1 MLEAINAERA
11 RAGRDAL
18 VLGDN
23 VAAQLHAE
31 ASLEHCFSSHWG
43 VDGLKPYIRY
53 SLAGGY
59 QSNGENVHGS
69 NYCIEESDRYFPVS
83 SIEEEIDET
92 MKGLMQSPGHRRAIL
107 LPSYK
112 KVNIGLAWD
121 RYNFKAIQ
129 HFEGDHVQYDHLPV
143 IENGA
148 LVMSGTVKNG
158 VTFMDEEDLGVQ
170 VFYDPP
176 PHTLTLGQVARTY
189 CYRSGLQ
196 IAALRPPL
204 TGNWYYL
211 DEVAT
216 QTYKPCLDPYRVPA
230 DAPAPRSHDEAHTF
244 WQAAYSASQ
253 ALSDVTIMLPWV
265 TANEWT
271 AEREAFSV
279 RADLTNVLG
288 EHGHGVY
295 TIILWAPIDGED
307 TVISE
312 YSIFYGVTPIA
323 Q

>member
-1 MLEAINAERA
+1 
-11 RAGRDAL
+11 
-18 VLGDN
+18 
-23 VAAQLHAE
+23 
-31 ASLEHCFSSHWG
+31 
-43 VDGLKPYIRY
+43 
-53 SLAGGY
+53 
-59 QSNGENVHGS
+59 
-69 NYCIEESDRYFPVS
+69 
-83 SIEEEIDET
+83 
-92 MKGLMQSPGHRRAIL
+92 MKGLMESPGHRRTIL

-129 HFEGDHVQYDHLPV
+129 HFEGGHVQYDRLPV

-189 CYRSGLQ
+189 CYSSGLQ

-211 DEVAT
+211 DDVAA

-230 DAPAPRSHDEAHTF
+230 DAPVPRSHDEAHTF

-271 AEREAFSV
+271 TAREAFSV
-279 RADLTNVLG
+279 RAVLTDVLG

-295 TIILWAPIDGED
+295 TIVLWGLIDGED

>member
-1 MLEAINAERA
+1 
-11 RAGRDAL
+11 
-18 VLGDN
+18 
-23 VAAQLHAE
+23 
-31 ASLEHCFSSHWG
+31 
-43 VDGLKPYIRY
+43 
-53 SLAGGY
+53 
-59 QSNGENVHGS
+59 
-69 NYCIEESDRYFPVS
+69 
-83 SIEEEIDET
+83 
-92 MKGLMQSPGHRRAIL
+92 
-107 LPSYK
+107 
-112 KVNIGLAWD
+112 
-121 RYNFKAIQ
+121 
-129 HFEGDHVQYDHLPV
+129 
-143 IENGA
+143 
-148 LVMSGTVKNG
+148 
-158 VTFMDEEDLGVQ
+158 MDEEDLGVQ

-189 CYRSGLQ
+189 CYSSGLQ

-211 DEVAT
+211 DEVAI

-271 AEREAFSV
+271 AETRGLLGAGGPDR
-279 RADLTNVLG
+279 RARG
-288 EHGHGVY
+288 ARPRRP
-295 TIILWAPIDGED
+295 IPSFLWGLIDGED